1 MPTLTLLVLNILLF
15 VIGLFIVLT
24 KRNIVF
30 VVIGVELILQAAI
43 SNCIVFDSQYSNQ
56 LQGQILI
63 IFSMA
68 ISICEI
74 VLLITLALRLY
85 QQYKTTDLDVLS

>member
-1 MPTLTLLVLNILLF
+1 MPTLILLVLNICLF
-15 VIGLFIVLT
+15 AIGLLIVLT

-30 VVIGVELILQAAI
+30 VIIGVELILQAAI
-43 SNCIVFDSQYSNQ
+43 SNCIVFDSQYPNQ
-56 LQGQILI
+56 LQGQILV

-85 QQYKTTDLDVLS
+85 QQYKNTDLETLN

>member
-1 MPTLTLLVLNILLF
+1 MPTLTLWVLNIFLF

-30 VVIGVELILQAAI
+30 VIIGVELILQAAI
-43 SNCIVFDSQYSNQ
+43 SNCIVFDSQYPNQ

-85 QQYKTTDLDVLS
+85 QQYKTTDLDALN